1 MFTVVSDP
9 VEDDEEDEEGD
20 CLDIATAYVDFV
32 QVWTFVVVVV
42 VVVVV
47 VFFSV
52 FSYKFVC

>member
-20 CLDIATAYVDFV
+20 CLDIATAYVDFL
-32 QVWTFVVVVV
+32 QVWTF
-42 VVVVV
+42 VVVV